1 MVDLVDCG
9 TCWFRLG
16 DILTMELVI
25 VCECFGYEYHGM
37 DGNECL
43 KFNGWIEVSIVEYWL
58 DT

>member
-43 KFNGWIEVSIVEYWL
+43 KFNG
-58 DT
+58 